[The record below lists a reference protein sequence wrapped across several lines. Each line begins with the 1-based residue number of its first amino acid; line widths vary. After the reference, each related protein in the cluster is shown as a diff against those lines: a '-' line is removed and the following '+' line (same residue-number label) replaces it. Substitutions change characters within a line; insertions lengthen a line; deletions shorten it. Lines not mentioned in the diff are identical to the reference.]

1 MEPRFET
8 IPPRGA
14 PEYTRPPDGAY
25 EIESD
30 PEYRRHQAVDHVI
43 SERLINHI
51 TGRGPRQATL
61 YGNTPSRRCFAGVL
75 ADQYRYREAQ
85 EEDDS
90 FQNFAK
96 DVSPFSIGLK
106 FQVDPDDISGIDIE
120 VTPQAKLFYQ
130 RLPTYNEQERF
141 GEVGSGRYDDAA
153 MTPEEREAM
162 ADGGTSSLE
171 DQTMLSV
178 YERLDPDFETVSIS
192 GTDLRDAARLRQ
204 VEEYSL
210 TATFDEARN
219 EYARADRVLCEPA
232 SGVNEW
238 DAEEVPGE
246 ALTDEEAFEEHLAD
260 NFSDQPKPALWRAK
274 VRVVARQR
282 DDGNISVSISL
293 VNTHGES
300 IETDTKPD
308 NDWQAH
314 LYDAGLSVTAESPV
328 FRSFPSEEIRDHYQY
343 DGNIYGIGEN
353 CSVERIGS
361 DPVTGLRTNSV
372 PIYQQPK
379 YHSRETNSRGTIEA
393 PFKELAHGDIDSVLE
408 NIQDEMEI
416 ALKQYRD
423 VRGDILAGDKTDEAA
438 EKFEETLEEFAGERD
453 RFQQG
458 RELIQSDERVQ
469 AAFRALNETFDSLGD
484 KYEKWRLF
492 QIVFIVM
499 SIPDIVEQADPERDI
514 DTSLDV
520 ADVIYF
526 PTGGGKTEAYLGLVV
541 MTAFHDRLRGKN
553 HGMTALTKFPLRL
566 LSLQQLQRITDVL
579 CRAEVVRRN
588 HDEMGGDGFS
598 VGYFVGQQNT
608 PNKTYDKSYSGS
620 DTNNVEL
627 AKEDSDLQDE
637 WLTVPDCPFCE
648 EDGTVELTGDLDR
661 MRIVHECTNSDCP
674 EVQEQGGETAELPI
688 YITDEE
694 VYRYTPTFV
703 VSTIDKIAIVGW
715 QRRMRSLFG
724 QVKNYCPK
732 HGYTGES
739 ECLVADG
746 NSYGSQFQCDNQ
758 NLESVETTDP
768 PSILIQ
774 DELHLLRE
782 EFGAFDSHYETFI
795 QELINRYTDGR
806 WNMKV
811 VAATATIKGAQNQ
824 VNALYWRDSN
834 TFPTAGPRLH
844 QSFYAYEDPHE
855 LGRRMIGAI
864 PRTIS
869 RTLAINSIIRE
880 RAMIVQELQADLSE
894 LEDAIHELNESV
906 VGGPLDFPE
915 SEPDRHELLKK
926 LLKQYEVQVSYN
938 IAKTRSDMLQRTV
951 QQMINEQLEA
961 FGDPY
966 HTLRSVALTGE
977 TDMDVVR
984 DSLSRLEAD
993 DPVRPIDIVIATS
1006 MISHGV
1012 DVNKLNF
1019 ISFFG
1024 MPRNTAE
1031 YIQAYSRVGRKHSG
1045 SVFVLFDAMRARDR
1059 SHYTRFEHYHRYQ
1072 DLLVEATP
1080 LERWAQFAID
1090 RTMPGVIVGLFLQY
1104 YDFVLEG
1111 QTEKRLYMFD
1121 GFNEAFEAD
1130 LITRR
1135 DALDFV
1141 LRAYSVTEEQETEW
1155 ADIHGMNLYR
1165 DRIEDQFDKVWDRL
1179 LDDPLSKDGRGEFIA
1194 NVVEGDSDDEHGP
1207 MNSLRDID
1215 RQVDIVPNRYSTY
1228 VVESLKQGDH

>member
-1 MEPRFET
+1 MTTHFET
-8 IPPRGA
+8 IPPIEA
-14 PEYTRPPDGAY
+14 PEYTRPPDDAY
-25 EIESD
+25 EIDSD

-51 TGRGPRQATL
+51 TGRGPRQETL

-75 ADQYRYREAQ
+75 ADQYDYRKAQ
-85 EEDDS
+85 DEDDT

-106 FQVDPDDISGIDIE
+106 FHVDPEELDGVEIKL
-120 VTPQAKLFYQ
+120 TPQAKLYYQ
-130 RLPTYNEQERF
+130 RFPTYKEQLNF
-141 GEVGSGRYDDAA
+141 GQVDSGRYDTAA
-153 MTPEEREAM
+153 MTPEERDALT
-162 ADGGTSSLE
+162 DGGFTTLE

-178 YERLDPDFETVSIS
+178 YERIEPDYQTVSIS
-192 GTDLRDAARLRQ
+192 GTEIRDLARLNK
-204 VEEYSL
+204 VKEFSL
-210 TATFDEARN
+210 TETFDEARQ
-219 EYARADRVLCEPA
+219 EYADADRVLCETA

-238 DAEEVPGE
+238 DAEEVPAE
-246 ALTDEEAFEEHLAD
+246 ALKDKESFKQHLND

-274 VRVVARQR
+274 LRVVTRQQE
-282 DDGNISVSISL
+282 DGNISVSINL
-293 VNTHGES
+293 INTHGDPVGTATE
-300 IETDTKPD
+300 PD

-314 LYDAGLSVTAESPV
+314 LYDAGLSVTSEKPV
-328 FRSFPSEEIRDHYQY
+328 FRSLPSEEIRDHYQY
-343 DGNIYGIGEN
+343 DGNIYAIGEN
-353 CSVERIGS
+353 CSVERLGS
-361 DPVTGLRTNSV
+361 DPVTGLQTNTV

-379 YHSRETNSRGTIEA
+379 YHSRGTIEA
-393 PFKELAHGDIDSVLE
+393 PFDELAHGDIDSVLE
-408 NIQDEMEI
+408 NIQDQMEI
-416 ALKQYRD
+416 ALKQYHEVRD
-423 VRGDILAGDKTDEAA
+423 EILTEEKTQKASDEFEKTLNDFA
-438 EKFEETLEEFAGERD
+438 EERD

-458 RELIQSDERVQ
+458 RELIQSDERIED
-469 AAFRALNETFDSLGD
+469 AFRALNKAFDSLGD
-484 KYEKWRLF
+484 KYKQWRIF

-579 CRAEVVRRN
+579 CQAELVRRE
-588 HDEMGGDGFS
+588 HEDMEGDRFS
-598 VGYFVGQQNT
+598 IGYFVGKQNT
-608 PNKTYDKSYSGS
+608 PNKPYLTNRSGT
-620 DTNNVEL
+620 DTNNVKL
-627 AKEDSDLQDE
+627 AKEDPDLQEE
-637 WLTVPDCPFCE
+637 WLTVPDCPFCDK
-648 EDGTVELTGDLDR
+648 DGTVEVTGDLER
-661 MRIVHECTNSDCP
+661 MRIIHECINPDCP
-674 EVQEQGGETAELPI
+674 EVQEQDGEKAELPI

-715 QRRMRSLFG
+715 QRRMRTLFG

-739 ECLVADG
+739 ECLVSDT
-746 NSYGSQFQCDNQ
+746 NSYGSKYQCDNQ
-758 NLESVETTDP
+758 NLEPVEKTDP

-795 QELINRYTDGR
+795 QELINRYTDGK
-806 WNMKV
+806 WSMKV
-811 VAATATIKGAQNQ
+811 VAATATIKGAREQ
-824 VNALYWRDSN
+824 VNALYWRDSS
-834 TFPTAGPRLH
+834 TFPTTGPRLK
-844 QSFYAYEDPHE
+844 QSFYAYEDPHQV
-855 LGRRMIGAI
+855 GRRMIGAI

-869 RTLAINSIIRE
+869 RTLAINSVIRE
-880 RAMIVQELQADLSE
+880 RAMIIQEFQANLTD
-894 LEDAIHELNESV
+894 LEDAINELDEDI
-906 VGGPLDFPE
+906 VGGPLDLPDSE
-915 SEPDRHELLKK
+915 SDRHKLLEELLS
-926 LLKQYEVQVSYN
+926 QYEVQVSYN

-951 QQMINEQLEA
+951 KQMINEQLES
-961 FGDPY
+961 FGEPY
-966 HTLRSVALTGE
+966 HTLKSVPLTGE

-993 DPVRPIDIVIATS
+993 DPERPIDIVIATS

-1012 DVNKLNF
+1012 DIDKLNF

-1024 MPRNTAE
+1024 MPRNTAQ
-1031 YIQAYSRVGRKHSG
+1031 YIQAYSRVGRKHPG

-1090 RTMPGVIVGLFLQY
+1090 RTMPGIIVGLFLQY
-1104 YDFVLEG
+1104 YDSVYQGE
-1111 QTEKRLYMFD
+1111 TKKRLYMFD
-1121 GFNEAFEAD
+1121 GYNQALERD
-1130 LITRR
+1130 LITKQ

-1141 LRAYSVTEEQETEW
+1141 LKAYSVTEQQESEW

-1165 DRIEDQFDKVWDRL
+1165 DRIEDQFDKVWERL
-1179 LDDPLSKDGRGEFIA
+1179 LEDPLSKDAKGEFIA
-1194 NVVEGDSDDEHGP
+1194 NVVEGDGDDGHGP

-1215 RQVDIVPNRYSTY
+1215 QQVDIVPNRYSTL
-1228 VVESLKQGDH
+1228 VVESLKQGDF